1 MEGRLRPLGS
11 QEKRDGYALLQEI
24 RVITGKKNNYAST
37 TLQHLVELIHR
48 PPIISLTFKKWTRI
62 IMRQIP
68 LTENLKNTKDL
79 MWFDVVLLFLEGR
92 DRKRTNQ
99 IEGFVT
105 LPSWEKW

>member
-11 QEKRDGYALLQEI
+11 QEKRDGYALLQE
-24 RVITGKKNNYAST
+24 KKNNYAST

-48 PPIISLTFKKWTRI
+48 SPIISLTFKKWTRI

-68 LTENLKNTKDL
+68 LTENLKETKDL
-79 MWFDVVLLFLEGR
+79 MWFEVVLLFLEGR

>member
-1 MEGRLRPLGS
+1 MKGRLRPLGS
-11 QEKRDGYALLQEI
+11 QEKRDGYALLQE
-24 RVITGKKNNYAST
+24 KNNNYAST

-48 PPIISLTFKKWTRI
+48 SPIISLTFKKWTRI

-68 LTENLKNTKDL
+68 LAENLKETKDL